1 MEGSKSKIS
10 IKNDV
15 GVKRKVLCLNRILL
29 FCLLQKREEKKR
41 EKRNVQNRRKD
52 NQLRSPLT
60 WLIDR
65 IRI

>member
-41 EKRNVQNRRKD
+41 EKRNVG
-52 NQLRSPLT
+52 
-60 WLIDR
+60 
-65 IRI
+65 